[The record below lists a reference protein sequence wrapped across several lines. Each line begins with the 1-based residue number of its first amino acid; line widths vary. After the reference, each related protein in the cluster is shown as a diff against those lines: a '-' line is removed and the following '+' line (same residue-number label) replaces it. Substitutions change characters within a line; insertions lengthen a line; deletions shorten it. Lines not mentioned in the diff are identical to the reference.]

1 MNIEQRNRIIT
12 ILLLIVILGLGY
24 WLYISITG
32 PWQEVQKERQMTEQV
47 RDRLMQVNSA
57 IRYFND
63 RNNQFPPSL
72 DSLMTF
78 LQQDSVFQSNP
89 TEILNVREFNPDT
102 FFESPRTGNK
112 FNYALND
119 SARPPL
125 YIIEDPDSDDHVG
138 TLTRITDR
146 GAPSWR

>member
-12 ILLLIVILGLGY
+12 ILLLFVIIGLGY

-47 RDRLMQVNSA
+47 RERLMQVNSA
-57 IRYFND
+57 IRFYND
-63 RNNQFPPSL
+63 RINRFPPSL

-78 LQQDSVFQSNP
+78 LEQDSVFQSNP
-89 TEILNVREFNPDT
+89 TEILNIREFNPDE
-102 FFESPRTGNK
+102 FLLSPRTGNK
-112 FNYALND
+112 FNYAVND

-125 YIIEDPDSDDHVG
+125 YIIEDPDSEDHIG